1 MPLLK
6 RTYALPTDTIEEFER
21 TVAPGQRSAV
31 LASLIAQWLEQLRR
45 EQLRREI
52 IAGCQE
58 MAGVYLEIEQAFHP
72 LEEEVHRALDH
83 ANQPRRHRQGKAR
96 SGRRLRT
103 GG

>member
-6 RTYALPTDTIEEFER
+6 RTYALPAETVEEFER
-21 TVAPGQRSAV
+21 TVAPGQRSAL

-58 MAGVYLEIEQAFHP
+58 MADVYLEIERAFHP
-72 LEEEVHRALDH
+72 LEEEVHRALEHPDQ
-83 ANQPRRHRQGKAR
+83 ARRHRPGKAR
-96 SGRRLRT
+96 SGRRLRA